1 MTSPFEQRLENELAR
16 RREEGLW
23 RELRVCPPC
32 RVNLSSNDYLQLRRH
47 PKVQEGARRA
57 VEEFGAG
64 SGASPLLSG
73 FLPCHDRLLKQLLKW
88 KQKPFGL
95 LFNSGFMANQAVMK
109 HLPGPRDLV
118 LADRLVH
125 HSIIQALMQG
135 RAKFKRYNHL
145 DLSQLEELL
154 AANRKDYETLFVV
167 TESVFSM
174 DGDYPDLRRLADMK
188 SRIPFVWILD
198 EAHGTGVFGPSGG
211 GLAEETG
218 VLPQVDI
225 VVGTLGKALASMGAY
240 VLTSSAKVVDYLVNY
255 AGEFIYSTFLSP
267 GAAGAAAAAVDLL
280 RNASGERGCLRLA
293 ARRFRQRLT
302 GSGWATNA
310 FDSQILPVI
319 IGDIGKTLSLKN
331 TLLERGFLVGAVRP
345 PTVPAGTSRLR
356 ISLHSGVTDEH
367 FDELLAVLNR
377 WKNR

>member
-1 MTSPFEQRLENELAR
+1 MEGSRL
-16 RREEGLW
+16 
-23 RELRVCPPC
+23 
-32 RVNLSSNDYLQLRRH
+32 
-47 PKVQEGARRA
+47 A
-57 VEEFGAG
+57 VEEFGTG

-73 FLPCHDRLLKQLLKW
+73 FLPCHDRLLKQLLDW

-118 LADRLVH
+118 LADRLAH

-135 RAKFKRYNHL
+135 KAKFKRYNHL
-145 DLSQLEELL
+145 DLSQLEGLL
-154 AANRKDYETLFVV
+154 TGNRKDYETLFVV

-174 DGDYPDLRRLADMK
+174 DGDYPDLRRLAELK
-188 SRIPFVWILD
+188 SRLPFVWVLD

-225 VVGTLGKALASMGAY
+225 LVGTLGKALAGMGAY
-240 VLTSSAKVVDYLVNY
+240 VLARSSGVVDYLVNR
-255 AGEFIYSTFLSP
+255 AGEFIYSTFLAP
-267 GAAGAAAAAVDLL
+267 GPTGAATAAVDLL
-280 RNASGERGCLRLA
+280 RNASGERSRLRAA
-293 ARRFRQRLT
+293 ARRFRQQLT
-302 GSGWATNA
+302 ESGWTTNA
-310 FDSQILPVI
+310 FDSPILPVI
-319 IGDIGKTLSLKN
+319 IGDIDETLNLRN
-331 TLLERGFLVGAVRP
+331 ALLDRGILVGAVRP

-356 ISLHSGVTDEH
+356 ISLHSGVADEH
-367 FDELLAVLNR
+367 FNELLAALNQ